1 MAMTEGLVGLVPFLR
16 RFARALTG
24 SQASGD
30 ACVVAALEQLLADRK
45 STIPARIGLYRAVLA
60 HVNALEARSI
70 TLGLPT
76 PEMQPVD
83 RNLAGLTPMGRQAF
97 LLVAM
102 EGFSLA
108 DAALVLGV
116 GKDETGVLLEEAHQ
130 DIAAQIA
137 TDVVVIEDEPLIA
150 LDLQELLKGLAIV
163 WWASLVRSA
172 KQSPQSQKLDRDSSW
187 PTFSLQ
193 MEAPDWMR

>member
-83 RNLAGLTPMGRQAF
+83 RNLAGLTPMGRQAL